1 MAPSVFISHASR
13 DRKVADAICSAL
25 ESRGFDCWI
34 AFRDVGPGQNFGEE
48 ISRAIRAVKVMVLVF
63 SSHANNSD
71 EIKKEV
77 VLAGRARVPVIP
89 LRVEDVEPT
98 GAFEYELVTR
108 QWIDLFADWDRAVDG
123 LARQVRMALEAAV
136 SPVPP
141 LQPPFAAQTEPPAP
155 PPAPEPT
162 PPTAEPA
169 PATPPPPASASAPPA
184 APSSPP
190 ESPLGA
196 PSPTSQRTMLPLLAG
211 GGVAALAVVGLVAW
225 GMSGK
230 PEPKVPETVTAAV
243 QPPVPVATAAPTTPP
258 ATTPPATTPPA
269 TPPPATAPAPAPQA
283 APQVQSSPAPP
294 AAAPAA
300 SPTEAFQRG
309 VAAFGRKDYAAA
321 LGAARQAA
329 DAGHPEAALL
339 VAWIYFKG
347 YGTAQNYAEAMRWY
361 RIATDRGVIEAPNEI
376 GWLHYKGFGVDQDYA
391 EAMRWFRN
399 GDAMGDTS
407 AMLNIGAMYRDGT
420 GVKED
425 QAEAV
430 RWYRKVAD
438 TGTQPMGQALVGV
451 HYQIGQGV
459 EQDYGQ
465 AMRWYQAALALGEP
479 GTAAGTGRTKG
490 AKAETTPAAP
500 PGINPATA
508 WFRAENDEDE
518 GKNQARV
525 LIGTLYE
532 NGLGVRRDYDEALRW
547 YRMAAERNF
556 AYAYYSIGLLHENGR
571 GVPEDPRQ
579 AREWM
584 QKAADRG
591 FEDAKKWLA
600 SH

>member
-48 ISRAIRAVKVMVLVF
+48 ITQAIRAVKVMVLVF

-89 LRVEDVEPT
+89 LRVEEVEPT

-123 LARQVRMALEAAV
+123 LARQVRMALEAAGQ
-136 SPVPP
+136 PVPP
-141 LQPPFAAQTEPPAP
+141 LPQAASAAPPVPEPAAPVARPDPVAAVPLPEPAP
-155 PPAPEPT
+155 PPAS
-162 PPTAEPA
+162 
-169 PATPPPPASASAPPA
+169 PASATGTTATPAQAPPLA
-184 APSSPP
+184 
-190 ESPLGA
+190 GD
-196 PSPTSQRTMLPLLAG
+196 QRNMLPLLAG
-211 GGVAALAVVGLVAW
+211 GGVAALAVIGLLAW
-225 GMSGK
+225 GLGGK
-230 PEPKVPETVTAAV
+230 PEPKVPETRTAAV
-243 QPPVPVATAAPTTPP
+243 QPQAQ
-258 ATTPPATTPPA
+258 
-269 TPPPATAPAPAPQA
+269 APAPAAPPQA
-283 APQVQSSPAPP
+283 QPAPQP
-294 AAAPAA
+294 AAIAPANPA
-300 SPTEAFQRG
+300 EAYQRG
-309 VAAFGRKDYAAA
+309 VAAFTRKDYAEA
-321 LGAARQAA
+321 LRAGRQAA

-339 VAWIYFKG
+339 VAWIHFKG
-347 YGTAQNYAEAMRWY
+347 YGTAQDYAEAMRGY
-361 RIATDRGVIEAPNEI
+361 RLATDRGVIEAPNEI
-376 GWLHYKGFGVDQDYA
+376 GWLYYKGFGVAQDYA
-391 EAMRWFRN
+391 EAMRWFRK
-399 GDAMGDTS
+399 GEGMGDVS

-425 QAEAV
+425 PAEAV
-430 RWYRKVAD
+430 RWYRRVAEL
-438 TGTQPMGQALVGV
+438 GTQPLGQALLGFQ
-451 HYQIGQGV
+451 YQIGQGV
-459 EQDYGQ
+459 EQDF
-465 AMRWYQAALALGEP
+465 AEALRWYQAALAGGE
-479 GTAAGTGRTKG
+479 GGGGARTKG
-490 AKAETTPAAP
+490 AKAEATDT
-500 PGINPATA
+500 GLNPATA
-508 WFRAENDEDE
+508 WFRAENDEDD
-518 GKNQARV
+518 GKNLAKV

-556 AYAYYSIGLLHENGR
+556 AQAFFALGMMYENGK
-571 GVPEDPRQ
+571 GVPEDLRQ

-584 QKAADRG
+584 RKAADRG

>member
-13 DRKVADAICSAL
+13 DRKVADAICTAL

-48 ISRAIRAVKVMVLVF
+48 ISLAIRAVKVMVLVF

-77 VLAGRARVPVIP
+77 VLAGRAKVPVIP
-89 LRVEDVEPT
+89 LRVEEVEPT

-123 LARQVRMALEAAV
+123 LARQVRMALEAAG

-141 LQPPFAAQTEPPAP
+141 LRQPVAAPVAPPAP
-155 PPAPEPT
+155 PPPTPEPT
-162 PPTAEPA
+162 PEPA
-169 PATPPPPASASAPPA
+169 PESTPEPAPPA
-184 APSSPP
+184 AESAPAASPSQAPTPASTPLASPP
-190 ESPLGA
+190 A
-196 PSPTSQRTMLPLLAG
+196 PHRNMVPLLAG
-211 GGVAALAVVGLVAW
+211 GGVAALAVVGLLAW

-230 PEPKVPETVTAAV
+230 PEPKAPET
-243 QPPVPVATAAPTTPP
+243 ATAAAQPPAPVAPAAPPP
-258 ATTPPATTPPA
+258 ATI
-269 TPPPATAPAPAPQA
+269 PPATAPAPPPAARQA
-283 APQVQSSPAPP
+283 QPSPAPP
-294 AAAPAA
+294 VAAAPVQTA
-300 SPTEAFQRG
+300 EVFQRG
-309 VAAFGRKDYAAA
+309 VVAFQRKDYAAA

-329 DAGHPEAALL
+329 DAGHAEAALL
-339 VAWIYFKG
+339 VAWINFKG

-361 RIATDRGVIEAPNEI
+361 RVATDRGVIEAPNEI
-376 GWLHYKGFGVDQDYA
+376 GWLHYKGLGVDQDYA
-391 EAMRWFRN
+391 EAMRWFRK

-438 TGTQPMGQALVGV
+438 AGTQPMGQALVGV

-459 EQDYGQ
+459 EQDYAE
-465 AMRWYQAALALGEP
+465 AMRWYQAALAVGES
-479 GTAAGTGRTKG
+479 GAGRTKG
-490 AKAETTPAAP
+490 AKAEPDSATL
-500 PGINPATA
+500 PGLNPATA

-532 NGLGVRRDYDEALRW
+532 NGLGVRRDYDAAMRW
-547 YRMAAERNF
+547 YRLAAERNF
-556 AYAYYSIGLLHENGR
+556 SHAFYAIGVMYEKGR
-571 GVPEDPRQ
+571 GVPEDLRQ

-584 QKAADRG
+584 KKAADRG

>member
-13 DRKVADAICSAL
+13 DRKVADAICAAL

-48 ISRAIRAVKVMVLVF
+48 ISLAIRAVKVMVLVF

-77 VLAGRARVPVIP
+77 VLAGRAKVPVIP
-89 LRVEDVEPT
+89 LRVEEVEPT

-123 LARQVRMALEAAV
+123 LARQVRQALEAAGQ
-136 SPVPP
+136 PVPP
-141 LQPPFAAQTEPPAP
+141 LQPPAIVS
-155 PPAPEPT
+155 PE
-162 PPTAEPA
+162 
-169 PATPPPPASASAPPA
+169 PPPPPPPPPEPEPVANAAQPAAPPSPPPA
-184 APSSPP
+184 APVPTQAPP
-190 ESPLGA
+190 
-196 PSPTSQRTMLPLLAG
+196 QRNMLPLLAG
-211 GGVAALAVVGLVAW
+211 GGVAALAVAGLLAW
-225 GMSGK
+225 ALRGK
-230 PEPKVPETVTAAV
+230 PEPSAPQTVTAAV
-243 QPPVPVATAAPTTPP
+243 QPAPAAP
-258 ATTPPATTPPA
+258 ASAA
-269 TPPPATAPAPAPQA
+269 PPPAPASPAPAPPA
-283 APQVQSSPAPP
+283 VPHVAPQAPPPP
-294 AAAPAA
+294 AAAAPAQPA
-300 SPTEAFQRG
+300 EAYQRG
-309 VAAFGRKDYAAA
+309 VAAFQRKDYAAA
-321 LGAARQAA
+321 LVAGRQAA

-339 VAWIYFKG
+339 VAWIHFKG
-347 YGTAQNYAEAMRWY
+347 YGTAKDYAEALRWY
-361 RIATDRGVIEAPNEI
+361 RTATDRGVIEAPNEI
-376 GWLHYKGFGVDQDYA
+376 GWLFYKGFGVDQDYA
-391 EAMRWFRN
+391 QALRWFRK
-399 GDAMGDTS
+399 GDSMGDTS

-438 TGTQPMGQALVGV
+438 AGTQPMGQALVGV

-459 EQDYGQ
+459 EQDYAE
-465 AMRWYQAALALGEP
+465 AMRWYQAALAVGES
-479 GTAAGTGRTKG
+479 GTGRTKG
-490 AKAETTPAAP
+490 AKAEPNSATLS
-500 PGINPATA
+500 GLNPATA

-547 YRMAAERNF
+547 YRLAAERNF
-556 AYAYYSIGLLHENGR
+556 SHAFYAIGVMYEKGR
-571 GVPEDPRQ
+571 GVPEDLRQ

-584 QKAADRG
+584 KKAADRG
-591 FEDAKKWLA
+591 FEDAKKWLD